1 MPNPPGGRLRTTEA
15 SFELSLG
22 NLTLQRRQL
31 DATVSGPSDL
41 ADSDEGHPLH
51 RRLAMTAA
59 ALISVIVD
67 GLGIPGLSTSDVTL
81 TQTSATTFKVTIALR
96 DAQTLSDAGADSSS
110 VVTTAAITQA
120 VTSPAFTSSLGS
132 DSRLAGVSV
141 QSVSAPVFVAE
152 VVEAPSPP
160 PPSIPPSLPPPIS
173 PVELLMNSNGEL
185 VTEDA
190 ELKVASADAGVGPG
204 QMAALVAVSTLI
216 VVFIVTLPA
225 VMAFYTFLR
234 KKRGGVKVNPNSL
247 MPVVPVEAAD
257 MATHAQEDEDPM
269 TAAED
274 SERPIMSTFA
284 PPTDSEEARRQ
295 AQAAYLA
302 AKKTKEEQ
310 QKPSSLPQSNPA
322 VGILARMAQESGGV
336 YPPGTR

>member
-1 MPNPPGGRLRTTEA
+1 
-15 SFELSLG
+15 
-22 NLTLQRRQL
+22 
-31 DATVSGPSDL
+31 
-41 ADSDEGHPLH
+41 
-51 RRLAMTAA
+51 
-59 ALISVIVD
+59 
-67 GLGIPGLSTSDVTL
+67 
-81 TQTSATTFKVTIALR
+81 
-96 DAQTLSDAGADSSS
+96 
-110 VVTTAAITQA
+110 
-120 VTSPAFTSSLGS
+120 
-132 DSRLAGVSV
+132 
-141 QSVSAPVFVAE
+141 
-152 VVEAPSPP
+152 
-160 PPSIPPSLPPPIS
+160 
-173 PVELLMNSNGEL
+173 MNSTGEL